1 MPVTRN
7 GHRYIL
13 TVTDLHSKWVEALP
27 LRACVSAQ
35 VTRRIVDLVRH
46 FGYPAG
52 VLTRLPRDLVQQV
65 SNQPANGN
73 VTIQRDSDC
82 TSSLFDNVCAPGR
95 FL

>member
-73 VTIQRDSDC
+73 VTIQRDSC
-82 TSSLFDNVCAPGR
+82 TSSLFDNV
-95 FL
+95 